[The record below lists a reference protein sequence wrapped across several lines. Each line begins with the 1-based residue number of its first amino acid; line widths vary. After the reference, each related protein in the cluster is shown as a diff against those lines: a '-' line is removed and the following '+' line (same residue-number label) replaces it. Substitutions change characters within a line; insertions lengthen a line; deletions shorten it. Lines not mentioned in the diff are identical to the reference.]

1 MDKLLSLFNELWECL
16 YLLDRGKLN
25 PNNVYVQGLLW
36 SSSSRWDEK
45 DTNQKEQAIPAGS
58 NT

>member
-16 YLLDRGKLN
+16 YLLERGKPN
-25 PNNVYVQGLLW
+25 PNNVYLEGLLR
-36 SSSSRWDEK
+36 SSSFSWDVK